1 MEKVIKL
8 GKQSVKL
15 SNNFSWVMEYR
26 DQFGKDVIQEHLPI
40 LASMIE
46 AVAGAIED
54 DTITSMADLFKSLE
68 GRTLDVI
75 LPMMQ
80 TDFTSIIINT
90 TWSMAKAADEDILP
104 PKQWIKQFE
113 VFPLDV
119 IVPTIYE
126 LAMKGAATS
135 KNLKRLM
142 SLTKTIQPLQST
154 PLSSQDLK
162 ED

>member
-8 GKQSVKL
+8 GKKSVKL

-26 DQFGKDVIQEHLPI
+26 DQFGKDVIQEHLPM
-40 LASMIE
+40 LASVVE
-46 AVAGAIED
+46 AIAGAID
-54 DTITSMADLFKSLE
+54 GDTIPSISALISSLE
-68 GRTLDVI
+68 GRTIEVI
-75 LPMMQ
+75 MPMMQ
-80 TDFTSIIINT
+80 TDFSSMAVNI
-90 TWSMAKAADEDILP
+90 TWAMAKAADENIEP
-104 PKQWIKQFE
+104 PKQWIKQFD

-119 IVPTIYE
+119 IIPTVYE
-126 LAMKGAATS
+126 LALKGMATS

-142 SLTKTIQPLQST
+142 TLTRTIQPLPST

>member
-1 MEKVIKL
+1 MEKVIKI

-26 DQFGKDVIQEHLPI
+26 DQFGKDVIQEHLPM

-46 AVAGAIED
+46 TLAGVVDE
-54 DTITSMADLFKSLE
+54 TSITMADIFRSLE
-68 GRTLDVI
+68 GRTLDVMI
-75 LPMMQ
+75 PMMQ
-80 TDFTSIIINT
+80 TDFASIIINV
-90 TWSMAKAADEDILP
+90 TWSMAKAADENILP
-104 PKQWIKQFE
+104 PKQWIKQFD
-113 VFPLDV
+113 VFPLDTL
-119 IVPTIYE
+119 VPTVYE
-126 LAMKGAATS
+126 LALKGMTSS

-142 SLTKTIQPLQST
+142 NLTKMIQPLQST

>member
-1 MEKVIKL
+1 MEKVIKI

-26 DQFGKDVIQEHLPI
+26 DQFGKDVIQEHLPM
-40 LASMIE
+40 LASLIE
-46 AVAGAIED
+46 AVAGAI
-54 DTITSMADLFKSLE
+54 DTNGVTMADVISSLE
-68 GRTLDVI
+68 GRTIEVI
-75 LPMMQ
+75 APMLQ

-90 TWSMAKAADEDILP
+90 TWSMAKAADENILP
-104 PKQWIKQFE
+104 PKQWIKQFD

-119 IVPTIYE
+119 VVPSVYE
-126 LAMKGAATS
+126 LALKGMASS

-142 SLTKTIQPLQST
+142 TLAKTIQPSQST

>member
-26 DQFGKDVIQEHLPI
+26 DQFGKDVIQEHLPVV
-40 LASMIE
+40 ATMIE
-46 AVAGAIED
+46 AVAGAVED
-54 DTITSMADLFKSLE
+54 DTIASMTDLFKSLE
-68 GRTLDVI
+68 GRTLDVL
-75 LPMMQ
+75 LPMMN
-80 TDFTSIIINT
+80 TDFSSIIINT
-90 TWSMAKAADEDILP
+90 TWAMAKTADESILP
-104 PKQWIKQFE
+104 PKEWLKQFE

-126 LAMKGAATS
+126 LALKGAMTS

-142 SLTKTIQPLQST
+142 TLTKTIQPLQST